1 MKLEHFQAAAAPPDA
16 GTETWAMR
24 LLLNDMRTM
33 EAQQQIVIDYLDGG
47 KWTLV
52 ADFRDPAVVLG
63 AGVHRHVL
71 TNVAIGSHHQSRRP
85 AAIAGRLRW

>member
-1 MKLEHFQAAAAPPDA
+1 MKLEHFQAAAAL
-16 GTETWAMR
+16 TETWAMR

-52 ADFRDPAVVLG
+52 ADFRDRPMVLCR
-63 AGVHRHVL
+63 ASTLQEPSIIAPRSIWPL
-71 TNVAIGSHHQSRRP
+71 RRRKP
-85 AAIAGRLRW
+85 LMFTERSIS